1 MQNMEQ
7 FKRNIEN
14 WSRAFP
20 TVVMDVYKKSSKS
33 LVSDVR
39 TGSLSGQ
46 VLKEQTGNL
55 KKSIKTIFKKD
66 ESSHMLLGTDVRSKP
81 SVKYPGGFGYG
92 AYWMEKGRDFLNP
105 AIDKNIEKIHK
116 SIADSLEREFAKV
129 VR

>member
-66 ESSHMLLGTDVRSKP
+66 EASHMLLGTDVK
-81 SVKYPGGFGYG
+81 SVKGFGYG
-92 AYWMEKGRDFLNP
+92 AFWMEKGRDFLNP
-105 AIDKNIEKIHK
+105 AIDKNIEKIHQ

>member
-7 FKRNIEN
+7 FKINIEN

-20 TVVMDVYKKSSKS
+20 TVVEDVYRKASPR
-33 LVSDVR
+33 LISDVR
-39 TGSLSGQ
+39 IGSLSGQ

-55 KKSIKTIFKKD
+55 KKSIKTYFRGNRRENKD
-66 ESSHMLLGTDVRSKP
+66 VHMFLGTDVL
-81 SVKYPGGFGYG
+81 SVKGFGYG

>member
-20 TVVMDVYKKSSKS
+20 TVVMDVYKKSGPS

-66 ESSHMLLGTDVRSKP
+66 ESSHMLLGTDVQ
-81 SVKYPGGFGYG
+81 SVKGFGYG